1 MTPNANPQLLPMS
14 ELTETAIAT
23 LCREIGP
30 VNTARFINHFSTG
43 SGDYTAERALAAD
56 NRSVDEIVQEI
67 ERRRSKP
74 TNS

>member
-1 MTPNANPQLLPMS
+1 MTPNAGAKLLPMS

-43 SGDYTAERALAAD
+43 LGDYH
-56 NRSVDEIVQEI
+56 
-67 ERRRSKP
+67 RR
-74 TNS
+74 TNPVAGQAVH